1 MKNSI
6 FDSLFLVNLVFSLR
20 IFFVCFEMVPCMAF
34 YSSKMGAW
42 NGSQTMWDSFQ
53 NPNFNVDNLSFI
65 VSRTLACVCLPVY
78 AYACMKHAYIELEHA
93 CTYACMRMNVHVCM
107 HIW

>member
-1 MKNSI
+1 M
-6 FDSLFLVNLVFSLR
+6 
-20 IFFVCFEMVPCMAF
+20 CFEMVPCMAF

-65 VSRTLACVCLPVY
+65 VSRTLACVCCP
-78 AYACMKHAYIELEHA
+78 
-93 CTYACMRMNVHVCM
+93 CMRMHAHMVKGLEQRIVRGGQ
-107 HIW
+107 